1 MNQALSMGNSPA
13 IRASRALRS
22 INVWRMCLR
31 AIALA
36 RRFSLT
42 LAVIFS
48 VVSYAGML
56 TGHEIFFCL
65 TATVALCFVW
75 LADSTKKGG
84 EE

>member
-1 MNQALSMGNSPA
+1 MGNAPA

-31 AIALA
+31 ALALA

-42 LAVIFS
+42 LSIVFSIFS
-48 VVSYAGML
+48 YVGILFDYKMFYSL
-56 TGHEIFFCL
+56 TGAI
-65 TATVALCFVW
+65 ALCFVW

-84 EE
+84 DE